1 MRYGLKERLVGAIAL
16 IALAVIFLPFLLQP
30 PGETLQEGRALVPAP
45 PPSLVDESEARL
57 PPVPPSNA
65 ASVDPVSVESAPPR
79 EAPAETS
86 PQRFV
91 SPVATARSSHS
102 GLALAESGQAEAWA
116 IQVASFGEQANAVRL
131 VTRLEAQGYRPYWR
145 SIRSMAVVF
154 VGPYLDQEE
163 ARRQQDRL
171 LQDSQLRTLLVRYV
185 PVHEARAQGSLPEQ
199 NPPQ

>member
-16 IALAVIFLPFLLQP
+16 IALAVIFLPFLLQNP
-30 PGETLQEGRALVPAP
+30 SAPLPEGRAEVPPP
-45 PPSLVDESEARL
+45 PPSLATHLEERL
-57 PPVPPSNA
+57 PPVPPSAEPLN
-65 ASVDPVSVESAPPR
+65 ESSTMPA
-79 EAPAETS
+79 APAEASS
-86 PQRFV
+86 PRFV
-91 SPVATARSSHS
+91 SPVTRASQSSS

-185 PVHEARAQGSLPEQ
+185 PVHEAQAQGSLPEQ